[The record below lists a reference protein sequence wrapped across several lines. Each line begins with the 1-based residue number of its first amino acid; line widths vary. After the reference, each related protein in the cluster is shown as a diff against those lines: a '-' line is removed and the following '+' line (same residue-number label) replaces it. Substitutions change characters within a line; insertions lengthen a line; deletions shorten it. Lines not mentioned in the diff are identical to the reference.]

1 MAAIKAEHDH
11 QNKTIQEQK
20 SALDKIIG
28 DLGSLR
34 LVGKDREASISLA
47 TTPRETP
54 APDSNNVEMED
65 VAERGGAQ
73 AVVEGEEREEGEAD
87 KPSESLTGTGPNG
100 AREDI
105 EMGEVEEDPK
115 DSSNKS
121 KRRSREELEEG
132 EASDTSSALSDP
144 PDE

>member
-34 LVGKDREASISLA
+34 LVGKDREASISIA

-65 VAERGGAQ
+65 AAERGDAQ
-73 AVVEGEEREEGEAD
+73 AVTEGEEREEGEAD
-87 KPSESLTGTGPNG
+87 KPSESLAGTEPNG

-115 DSSNKS
+115 DSNKS

-144 PDE
+144 PDT